1 MRYVHRD
8 GKLVPK
14 HLAGPKS
21 GPLVISDI
29 EPFQTQDGT
38 PITSRSALRDYERKM
53 GVRQVG
59 NDWTGPERPP
69 FWDRVEQRRA
79 ARGRD

>member
-8 GKLVPK
+8 GKIVPK
-14 HLAGPKS
+14 HTAAKS
-21 GPLVISDI
+21 GPLVISDL

-38 PITSRSALRDYERKM
+38 WITSRSRLRAYEQQM
-53 GVRQVG
+53 GVKQVG
-59 NDWTGPERPP
+59 NDWTGPERPA